1 MDPKLK
7 SNFCQYPDAAGGV
20 QSNTCNDYSGDV
32 VVAHPFGAPAGQ
44 ELPTTPKFKGNL
56 TARYG
61 FGVFDW
67 QAHVQGAL
75 VYQSSVWPDLRT
87 DERAIL
93 GQQPAYALF
102 DATLG
107 ADKGP
112 FSIELFVNN
121 VFDRRAEIFRYAEC
135 TEAVCGAYAVYH
147 GIYKPRVV
155 GLKFGQKF

>member
-1 MDPKLK
+1 M
-7 SNFCQYPDAAGGV
+7 
-20 QSNTCNDYSGDV
+20 
-32 VVAHPFGAPAGQ
+32 
-44 ELPTTPKFKGNL
+44 

-61 FGVFDW
+61 FGLFDW
-67 QAHVQGAL
+67 RAHVQGAL

-121 VFDRRAEIFRYAEC
+121 VFDRRAEICRYAEC

-147 GIYKPRVV
+147 GLYKPRVV

>member
-1 MDPKLK
+1 
-7 SNFCQYPDAAGGV
+7 
-20 QSNTCNDYSGDV
+20 
-32 VVAHPFGAPAGQ
+32 
-44 ELPTTPKFKGNL
+44 
-56 TARYG
+56 
-61 FGVFDW
+61 
-67 QAHVQGAL
+67 
-75 VYQSSVWPDLRT
+75 LRT

-121 VFDRRAEIFRYAEC
+121 VFDRRAEITRYTEC
-135 TEAVCGAYAVYH
+135 TESTCGAYAVYH